1 MKFPITGR
9 IVRFVLM
16 LTLPQSVLLWWLCA
30 GRRALS
36 LSAPTVLTAIGFAAV
51 YAYFLIRLHL
61 FPVRRSGGCQT
72 RITILDGGQYL
83 ISFSI
88 WGFFLQGILYLL
100 MLTGHMP
107 LLTELSEANPALFA
121 VNLVSGILFL
131 FFLLLNGQLRILF
144 TCYRLGIVKRLLIIC
159 NLWVPVVNL
168 FLMKYLCEKA
178 KEECDNERCRFTARA
193 ARAESN
199 VCATKY
205 PLIMVHG
212 IGFRDLRYFNYWG
225 RIPKELVKNGA
236 VVYYGHQ
243 QAWGTIEDNAECI
256 HRKILQ
262 VLEENHCGKVNIIA
276 HSKGGL
282 DSRYLIT
289 HLHMSSRIASL
300 TTVST
305 PHRGS
310 ELICVL
316 NRLPDGIY
324 RFISACLDRTFS
336 KFGDSRPDCYHASKQ
351 LAPDYCAR
359 FNEITPD
366 SPEVYYQSYASVMK
380 RIWSDSLLSIP
391 NLIMDIAAN
400 PSNDGLVTE
409 ESAKWGTFKGT
420 FRNGCRRGISHG
432 DMIDLKREDYKGFDV
447 IETYVEIVKELKD
460 MGY

>member
-1 MKFPITGR
+1 MNLPFIGKA
-9 IVRFVLM
+9 VRFALM
-16 LTLPQSVLLWWLCA
+16 LLLPQAVLLWWLGP
-30 GRRALS
+30 GRQDFS
-36 LSAPTVLTAIGFAAV
+36 FSAPAV
-51 YAYFLIRLHL
+51 PATLGMAVIYAYFLIRLHI
-61 FPVRRSGGCQT
+61 FPVRHSGGCQT
-72 RITILDGGQYL
+72 RITVLDGGQYL

-88 WGFFLQGILYLL
+88 WGFFWQSILYFL
-100 MLTGHMP
+100 MLAGHMP
-107 LLTELSEANPALFA
+107 PLTALYETNPALFA
-121 VNLVSGILFL
+121 ANLITGILFL

-144 TCYRLGIVKRLLIIC
+144 TCYRLGIVKRLLIVC
-159 NLWVPVVNL
+159 NLWLPVINIL
-168 FLMKYLCEKA
+168 LMKYLCEKA

-236 VVYYGHQ
+236 SVYYGHQ
-243 QAWGTIEDNAECI
+243 QAWGTIEDNAEHI
-256 HRKILQ
+256 RQKICQ
-262 VLEENHCGKVNIIA
+262 VLEENHCDKVNIIA

-289 HLHMSSRIASL
+289 RLHMAPRIASL
-300 TTVST
+300 TTIST

-324 RFISACLDRTFS
+324 RFLSSCLDRTFS

-351 LAPDYCAR
+351 LAPDYCSR
-359 FNEITPD
+359 FNEATPD

-380 RIWSDSLLSIP
+380 HIWSDSLLSIP
-391 NLIMDIAAN
+391 NFIMDLAGSR
-400 PSNDGLVTE
+400 SNDGLVTE
-409 ESAKWGTFKGT
+409 ESAKWGNYKGA
-420 FRNGCRRGISHG
+420 FRNDCRRGISHG

-447 IETYVEIVKELKD
+447 IETYVEIVKGLKD